1 MALWEKKSS
10 VPIVR
15 EEQSIVRVV
24 GEEEQGFVPPV
35 RGEQDFV
42 LVLRKEQGAVPVV
55 RKEQGVV
62 PVVREEYAARIS
74 MLGIGVYIDVHT
86 LSQELLLLTSC
97 HPRAQSP
104 ALHELNQTTPQQE
117 LFD

>member
-1 MALWEKKSS
+1 MWEKKSS
-10 VPIVR
+10 VPVVR

-24 GEEEQGFVPPV
+24 GEEQGPVTPV
-35 RGEQDFV
+35 RGEQGF
-42 LVLRKEQGAVPVV
+42 VPVV
-55 RKEQGVV
+55 RKEQGAV